1 MGMPQEP
8 KNIDT
13 KIRWSVIILSIFGIV
28 LVSIAILCAINYY
41 PIAVFSSRTVK
52 SASNYQYKDN
62 LTCTIVYSTNKAGIK
77 GFNPINLTPNEDFST
92 FTLQGLN
99 SDSPE
104 MLVGGSKWQSL
115 KKDFENNEI
124 LTVQVDPPSW
134 NTDTINLMKNTG
146 TFIRTISNMQVGFPD
161 FQYAIAQKGRCE

>member
-1 MGMPQEP
+1 MLQKL
-8 KNIDT
+8 KNINA
-13 KIRWSVIILSIFGIV
+13 KIRWSVVVLSIFGIIF
-28 LVSIAILCAINYY
+28 LSILILCIINYY

-52 SASNYQYKDN
+52 SATDYQYKDN
-62 LTCTIVYSTNKAGIK
+62 LTCTIVYSTNKSGIK

-104 MLVGGSKWQSL
+104 MLVGGSKWHSL
-115 KKDFENNEI
+115 KKYFENNEI
-124 LTVQVDPPSW
+124 LTVQSDLPSW

-146 TFIRTISNMQVGFPD
+146 TFIRTISDIKVGFPD